1 MSQVPAQRPAP
12 TTTDRLWGYAAEFT
26 SPAAILHAAKKVADA
41 GYKWWDCHTPF
52 PVHGLDAAMGVKPT
66 ILPIIVFFGGL
77 TGLLLACFLQVFT
90 NSVEINLWA
99 IVPVV
104 GYQFEVSGK
113 PLISGPA
120 FVPVAFELTVLVSAL
135 TTVGSMFLLNGL
147 PCLYHPV
154 LKSPKLARITDD
166 RFYLVI
172 ESRDPEFAEAKTRA
186 FLESLD
192 PESVESLEP

>member
-1 MSQVPAQRPAP
+1 MSQQTTQRS
-12 TTTDRLWGYAAEFT
+12 WGYAAEFT
-26 SPAAILHAAKKVADA
+26 TPAAITAAAKQVASA
-41 GYKWWDCHTPF
+41 GYRWWDCHTPF
-52 PVHGLDAAMGVKPT
+52 PVHGLDTAMGVKPT

-77 TGLLLACFLQVFT
+77 TGTMLAAFLQVYT
-90 NSVEINLWA
+90 NSLQVDLWA

-120 FVPVAFELTVLVSAL
+120 FIPVLFELTVLLSAL
-135 TTVGSMFLLNGL
+135 TAVGAMLLLNGL
-147 PCLYHPV
+147 PRLYHPV

-166 RFYLVI
+166 RFFLVI
-172 ESRDPEFAEAKTRA
+172 ESRDPEFVDEKTRT

-192 PESVESLEP
+192 PVSVVELES

>member
-1 MSQVPAQRPAP
+1 MSQQTTQRS
-12 TTTDRLWGYAAEFT
+12 WGYAAEFT
-26 SPAAILHAAKKVADA
+26 TPAAITAAAKQVASA
-41 GYKWWDCHTPF
+41 GYRWWDCHTPF
-52 PVHGLDAAMGVKPT
+52 PVHGLDTAMGVKPT

-77 TGLLLACFLQVFT
+77 TGFMLAAFLQVYT
-90 NSVEINLWA
+90 NSLQVDLWA

-120 FVPVAFELTVLVSAL
+120 FIPVLFELTVLLSAL
-135 TTVGSMFLLNGL
+135 TAVGAMLLLNGL
-147 PCLYHPV
+147 PRLYHPV

-166 RFYLVI
+166 RFFLVI
-172 ESRDPEFAEAKTRA
+172 ESRDPEFVDEKTRT

-192 PESVESLEP
+192 PVSVVELES

>member
-1 MSQVPAQRPAP
+1 MSQQTTQRS
-12 TTTDRLWGYAAEFT
+12 WGYAAEFT
-26 SPAAILHAAKKVADA
+26 TPAAITAAAKQVASA
-41 GYKWWDCHTPF
+41 GYRWWDCHTPF
-52 PVHGLDAAMGVKPT
+52 PVHGLDTAMGVKPT

-77 TGLLLACFLQVFT
+77 TGTMLAAFLQVYT
-90 NSVEINLWA
+90 NSLQVDLWA

-120 FVPVAFELTVLVSAL
+120 FIPVLFELTVLLSAL
-135 TTVGSMFLLNGL
+135 TAVGAMLLLNGL
-147 PCLYHPV
+147 PRLYHPV

-166 RFYLVI
+166 RFFLVI
-172 ESRDPEFAEAKTRA
+172 ESRDPEFADEKTRT

-192 PESVESLEP
+192 PVSVVELES

>member
-1 MSQVPAQRPAP
+1 MSQQTTQRS
-12 TTTDRLWGYAAEFT
+12 WGYAAEFT
-26 SPAAILHAAKKVADA
+26 TPAAITAAAKQVASA
-41 GYKWWDCHTPF
+41 GYRWWDCHTPF
-52 PVHGLDAAMGVKPT
+52 PVHGLDTAMGIKPT

-77 TGLLLACFLQVFT
+77 TGTMLAAFLQVYT
-90 NSVEINLWA
+90 NSLQVDLWA

-120 FVPVAFELTVLVSAL
+120 FIPVLFELTVLLSAL
-135 TTVGSMFLLNGL
+135 TAVGAMLLLNGL
-147 PCLYHPV
+147 PRLYHPV

-166 RFYLVI
+166 RFFLVI
-172 ESRDPEFAEAKTRA
+172 ESRDPEFADEKTRT

-192 PESVESLEP
+192 PVSVVELES